1 MQHRI
6 TCIYMYPSVSLNII
20 HHSASKHRNLGKANR
35 ANTTKGKEKRFSPSR
50 KWSRHPYPGI
60 SSSGPTRT
68 VAPRALAMAMLSK
81 IRSIFPYSTATQI
94 RTCMPAQKAM
104 QSVSQYTL
112 ARKPGQAHLE
122 VHRPLIQRAILYD
135 KEKAREVVV
144 GNEGTLPS
152 GRDRGAGVRG
162 YEGAIGGA
170 GASTNAKRVGYCKLA
185 QTTETRDGTGRTMRK
200 KGKTI
205 AVCSR
210 CKSDQVT
217 HPLSLLSQ

>member
-1 MQHRI
+1 
-6 TCIYMYPSVSLNII
+6 
-20 HHSASKHRNLGKANR
+20 
-35 ANTTKGKEKRFSPSR
+35 
-50 KWSRHPYPGI
+50 
-60 SSSGPTRT
+60 
-68 VAPRALAMAMLSK
+68 
-81 IRSIFPYSTATQI
+81 
-94 RTCMPAQKAM
+94 MPAQKAT

-112 ARKPGQAHLE
+112 ARETGQAHLE

-152 GRDRGAGVRG
+152 GSDRGAGVRG

-170 GASTNAKRVGYCKLA
+170 GASTNAKRVGGVGYCKLA
-185 QTTETRDGTGRTMRK
+185 QNTETRDGTGRTMRK